1 MDNNGRTAL
10 KLASVG
16 GYTEAINALMANGA
30 EVNTA
35 KHGPHPAEM
44 GLTPLFTLKSA
55 VDSA

>member
-1 MDNNGRTAL
+1 MSKNGQTAL
-10 KLASVG
+10 MLASEG
-16 GYTEAINALMANGA
+16 GHTEAMNALIANGA

-55 VDSA
+55 VDPT